1 MNRVS
6 LVLACHLLALL
17 AFSVTPTSAQSSG
30 INPYYRFDINLGG
43 NPTLNSTASKSLTI
57 QADRDLAS
65 RPVNDTFKVDSDGL
79 PDKPEPKAE
88 NLNLPLGSSISGLN
102 TRNSPPMGYGAY
114 RDSNTHFWILTASVY
129 GSNVAAIELLQ
140 SCLGNNRC
148 QTVPPSMRGRPAM
161 YVTGMGVA
169 SGVSYLGY
177 YLKKREVRWWFVPA
191 ILATTFD
198 MVFVIG
204 AAKRL

>member
-6 LVLACHLLALL
+6 LVLACHLLAFL
-17 AFSVTPTSAQSSG
+17 AFSATPTSAQSSG
-30 INPYYRFDINLGG
+30 INPYYRFDINLSG
-43 NPTLNSTASKSLTI
+43 NPTLNSTATKSLTI
-57 QADRDLAS
+57 QVDSDLAS
-65 RPVNDTFKVDSDGL
+65 RPVDDSFKIDTDGL
-79 PDKPEPKAE
+79 PDKPEPKVE
-88 NLNLPLGSSISGLN
+88 NLDLRLGSSIPDFN
-102 TRNSPPMGYGAY
+102 TRSSPPMGYGAY
-114 RDSNTHFWILTASVY
+114 RDSNTDFWILTASVY

-140 SCLGNNRC
+140 NCLGNNRC
-148 QTVPPSMRGRPAM
+148 RTVPPSMRGRPAM

-177 YLKKREVRWWFVPA
+177 HLKKREVRWWFVPA